1 MAHIHIAATPGVT
14 IDGFRAVA
22 AKHNPPQDIDG
33 LLAWAAGTDSSG
45 LHVVT
50 VGVQGAPGPVV
61 RRAALPRVPG
71 ARHDRRD
78 VEHGVHRIRRGR
90 TVHPLSAGPG
100 CRVAPWHRA
109 AKIPRPPV
117 HPAAGNPSPDIT
129 RPRRTCPG

>member
-50 VGVQGAPGPVV
+50 VWQSKA
-61 RRAALPRVPG
+61 
-71 ARHDRRD
+71 HQDRWESEQLIPAFQSLGMTD
-78 VEHGVHRIRRGR
+78 VTSNMEFTEYDADELYIR
-90 TVHPLSAGPG
+90 
-100 CRVAPWHRA
+100 
-109 AKIPRPPV
+109 
-117 HPAAGNPSPDIT
+117 
-129 RPRRTCPG
+129 